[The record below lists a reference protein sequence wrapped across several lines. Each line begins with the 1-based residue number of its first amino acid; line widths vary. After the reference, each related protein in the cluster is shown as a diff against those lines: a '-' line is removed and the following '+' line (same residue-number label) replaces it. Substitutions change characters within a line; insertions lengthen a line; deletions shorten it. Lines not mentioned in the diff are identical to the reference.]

1 MLAYFEG
8 TADGQG
14 SHREQAE
21 QLAES
26 GRLWAMDHWRRG
38 ALDRAGFADSR
49 RGHGPPLNATAS
61 LIRAGSVH
69 VPRRTGA
76 SGLAPI
82 ALIGQEY
89 GRLVHQDTDV
99 EINFDDSS

>member
-1 MLAYFEG
+1 VAPVRSGFAASAHARSYVPIKPDYSDLYDVLAYFEG

-21 QLAES
+21 QLADS
-26 GRLWAMDHWRRG
+26 GRLWAMDHWRREDM
-38 ALDRAGFADSR
+38 AAYMFRVVL
-49 RGHGPPLNATAS
+49 
-61 LIRAGSVH
+61 
-69 VPRRTGA
+69 
-76 SGLAPI
+76 
-82 ALIGQEY
+82 EY

>member
-1 MLAYFEG
+1 MAPVRIRVAASAHARSYVPIKPDYSDLCVFCPSVAQLTCSYDVLAYFEG

-38 ALDRAGFADSR
+38 ALDRALGSLTRAEDMVRHRTPQR
-49 RGHGPPLNATAS
+49 R
-61 LIRAGSVH
+61 
-69 VPRRTGA
+69 
-76 SGLAPI
+76 
-82 ALIGQEY
+82 
-89 GRLVHQDTDV
+89 
-99 EINFDDSS
+99 